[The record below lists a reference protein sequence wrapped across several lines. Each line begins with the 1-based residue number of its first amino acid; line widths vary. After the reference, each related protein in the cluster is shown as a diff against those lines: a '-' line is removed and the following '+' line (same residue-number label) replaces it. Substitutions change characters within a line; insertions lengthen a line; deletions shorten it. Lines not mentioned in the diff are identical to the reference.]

1 MSFIDDQ
8 EAAIRA
14 RAQDVALFRYRLIAP
29 AIEPGLTGRQRGR
42 LVRGIAGKVHAG
54 PAGRGV
60 QVSRKSLDRW
70 IRAYRAGGF
79 EALCPSPRR
88 VLPRTE
94 ASVLE
99 LAAALKKENPERT
112 AAQVARVIAAH
123 GGWAPSERTLQRH
136 FVREEIAT
144 PRGGVVHGRF
154 EAEAPNLLWT
164 GDVLHGP
171 HVAGRKTYLF
181 AFIDDHSRLIAGFRW
196 GFSEDSLHLAEA
208 LKRAVAVRGVPAR
221 LYVDNGAC
229 FSDEALPRYC
239 AKLGISLVHSPPYRP
254 QGRGKIERWFET
266 VRGQFL
272 VEVSPD
278 GQPAPGRQVVAGL
291 DELNARFH
299 TWVEHGYHLRT
310 HTETGMT
317 PLERWAP
324 CQPRHV
330 SGAELDAAFLW
341 EAQRSVHAATA
352 TISFHGNTYEVDAA
366 LAGRRVTLTYS
377 PFDLAGAAVPI
388 RVSYRGTGYGTARPH
403 LIRRH
408 CHPKVKIPPRP
419 APAGEPT
426 GISYLDLLEA
436 QRARADGTAYSIR
449 YHDLAEP
456 GRPRKETRHDHRSG
470 PRLLRVRADPLRPLP
485 GGIPAVRLRQ
495 PQRGGRPDRVRDR
508 HQGPG
513 RHHRGNRGRED
524 RGGPRRDRLP
534 GRLPL
539 PGHLPAQ
546 SAGRLPRDPPRRGDR
561 AGRGAP
567 VPPRHPHPAGRR
579 RAGRR
584 DRRAGPGCPCSWST
598 RRTCCPTTSWRPSG
612 CSPIPTSIPP
622 RRWRPCS
629 PASRSCGRT

>member
-1 MSFIDDQ
+1 VSFIDDQ

-42 LVRGIAGKVHAG
+42 LVRGIAAKAHAG
-54 PAGRGV
+54 PSGRPV

-79 EALCPSPRR
+79 EALCPSPRQ

-99 LAAALKKENPERT
+99 LASALKKENPERT

-154 EAEAPNLLWT
+154 EAEAPNVLWT

-171 HVAGRKTYLF
+171 AVTGRKSYLF
-181 AFIDDHSRLIAGFRW
+181 AFIDDHSRLITGFRW

-208 LKRAVAVRGVPAR
+208 LKRAVAIRGVPAR

-266 VRGQFL
+266 VRAQFL

-278 GQPAPGRQVVAGL
+278 GQPAPGRLVVAGL

-299 TWVEHGYHLRT
+299 TWVEQGYHLRT

-330 SGAELDAAFLW
+330 SGEELDAAFLW
-341 EAQRSVHAATA
+341 EATRSVHAATA
-352 TISFHGNTYEVDAA
+352 TVRFHGNVYEVDAA

-377 PFDLAGAAVPI
+377 PFDLAGEAVPI
-388 RVSYRGTGYGTARPH
+388 QVSYRGTSCGTARPH

-408 CHPKVKIPPRP
+408 AHPKVKIPPRP
-419 APAGEPT
+419 GPGVPT

-436 QRARADGTAYSIR
+436 QRTRADGTAYSIR
-449 YHDLAEP
+449 YHDLA
-456 GRPRKETRHDHRSG
+456 
-470 PRLLRVRADPLRPLP
+470 
-485 GGIPAVRLRQ
+485 GGDAGTEGQ
-495 PQRGGRPDRVRDR
+495 P
-508 HQGPG
+508 
-513 RHHRGNRGRED
+513 
-524 RGGPRRDRLP
+524 
-534 GRLPL
+534 
-539 PGHLPAQ
+539 
-546 SAGRLPRDPPRRGDR
+546 S
-561 AGRGAP
+561 
-567 VPPRHPHPAGRR
+567 
-579 RAGRR
+579 
-584 DRRAGPGCPCSWST
+584 
-598 RRTCCPTTSWRPSG
+598 
-612 CSPIPTSIPP
+612 
-622 RRWRPCS
+622 
-629 PASRSCGRT
+629 

>member
-324 CQPRHV
+324 
-330 SGAELDAAFLW
+330 
-341 EAQRSVHAATA
+341 
-352 TISFHGNTYEVDAA
+352 
-366 LAGRRVTLTYS
+366 
-377 PFDLAGAAVPI
+377 
-388 RVSYRGTGYGTARPH
+388 
-403 LIRRH
+403 
-408 CHPKVKIPPRP
+408 
-419 APAGEPT
+419 
-426 GISYLDLLEA
+426 
-436 QRARADGTAYSIR
+436 
-449 YHDLAEP
+449 
-456 GRPRKETRHDHRSG
+456 
-470 PRLLRVRADPLRPLP
+470 
-485 GGIPAVRLRQ
+485 
-495 PQRGGRPDRVRDR
+495 
-508 HQGPG
+508 
-513 RHHRGNRGRED
+513 
-524 RGGPRRDRLP
+524 
-534 GRLPL
+534 
-539 PGHLPAQ
+539 
-546 SAGRLPRDPPRRGDR
+546 
-561 AGRGAP
+561 
-567 VPPRHPHPAGRR
+567 
-579 RAGRR
+579 
-584 DRRAGPGCPCSWST
+584 ST
-598 RRTCCPTTSWRPSG
+598 SK
-612 CSPIPTSIPP
+612 
-622 RRWRPCS
+622 
-629 PASRSCGRT
+629 

>member
-8 EAAIRA
+8 EAATRA

-99 LAAALKKENPERT
+99 LASALKKENPERT

-181 AFIDDHSRLIAGFRW
+181 AFIDDHSRLITGFRW

-208 LKRAVAVRGVPAR
+208 LKRAVAIRGVPVR

-239 AKLGISLVHSPPYRP
+239 AKLGIGLVHSPPYRP

-272 VEVSPD
+272 VEVSPG
-278 GQPAPGRQVVAGL
+278 GQPAPGRLVMAGL

-299 TWVEHGYHLRT
+299 TWVEQGYHLRT
-310 HTETGMT
+310 HSETGMT

-330 SGAELDAAFLW
+330 SGEELDAAFLW
-341 EAQRSVHAATA
+341 EATRSVHAATA
-352 TISFHGNTYEVDAA
+352 TVRFHGNVYEVDAA

-377 PFDLAGAAVPI
+377 PFDLAGEAVPI
-388 RVSYRGTGYGTARPH
+388 KVSYRGTSCGTARPH

-408 CHPKVKIPPRP
+408 THPKVKIPPRP
-419 APAGEPT
+419 AQPPGEPT
-426 GISYLDLLEA
+426 GISYLDLLDA
-436 QRARADGTAYSIR
+436 QRTRADGTAYSIR
-449 YHDLAEP
+449 YHDLAGGDAGTE
-456 GRPRKETRHDHRSG
+456 G
-470 PRLLRVRADPLRPLP
+470 DP
-485 GGIPAVRLRQ
+485 
-495 PQRGGRPDRVRDR
+495 
-508 HQGPG
+508 
-513 RHHRGNRGRED
+513 
-524 RGGPRRDRLP
+524 
-534 GRLPL
+534 
-539 PGHLPAQ
+539 
-546 SAGRLPRDPPRRGDR
+546 S
-561 AGRGAP
+561 
-567 VPPRHPHPAGRR
+567 
-579 RAGRR
+579 
-584 DRRAGPGCPCSWST
+584 
-598 RRTCCPTTSWRPSG
+598 
-612 CSPIPTSIPP
+612 
-622 RRWRPCS
+622 
-629 PASRSCGRT
+629 